1 MLKKRSLHLVLYVL
15 FDALA
20 ANLAWILFFVY
31 RKLDETP
38 VLSEAISHTFL
49 DKKLYIELPLL
60 TLGWLFLYLIFNF
73 YDKVLQN
80 RLYGNL
86 EKTFITSAI
95 GSIVLFFVIMLNDSV
110 FRMEILFSNF
120 VVFFILHFF
129 ITLFFRAIHTAY
141 LRNLVK
147 KAKIGFNTIIIGSG
161 KNAIDTDK
169 KIQQD
174 VSREGYIVIGYVKMN
189 QNSDDF
195 LNEKYRLLGNF
206 EDIHSV
212 IAQNKPDNII
222 ISSEEDDKETLS
234 NIIFELTKYGNISM
248 FLNQNL
254 NNLLNNKVF
263 LNLFSSF
270 TAVWQDTMPIWQ
282 KILKRSFD
290 VFFAVLM
297 AVCILPFVPIIVILI
312 KATSKGP
319 VLYTQERVGQYGKSF
334 KILKFRSMR
343 CDAETNVPLLSSD
356 NDDRATKFGKFMR
369 KYRIDEFPQLI
380 NVLKNDMSFVGPRP
394 ERQYFIDKL
403 IKVSPEYKLIFK
415 VKPGLT
421 SLATVKN
428 GYASNVDQ
436 MLARMKFDLMYIN
449 NMSLS
454 NDVKILFFTVFTIFR
469 GEGK

>member
-1 MLKKRSLHLVLYVL
+1 
-15 FDALA
+15 
-20 ANLAWILFFVY
+20 
-31 RKLDETP
+31 
-38 VLSEAISHTFL
+38 
-49 DKKLYIELPLL
+49 
-60 TLGWLFLYLIFNF
+60 G
-73 YDKVLQN
+73 
-80 RLYGNL
+80 
-86 EKTFITSAI
+86 
-95 GSIVLFFVIMLNDSV
+95 
-110 FRMEILFSNF
+110 
-120 VVFFILHFF
+120 
-129 ITLFFRAIHTAY
+129 
-141 LRNLVK
+141 
-147 KAKIGFNTIIIGSG
+147 TIIIGSS
-161 KNAIDTDK
+161 KNAIDTYK

-174 VSREGYIVIGYVKMN
+174 VSREGYIVIGYVKIN

-195 LNEKYRLLGNF
+195 LSDKYKFLGNF
-206 EDIHSV
+206 EDIHSI
-212 IAQNKPDNII
+212 IAENKPDNII
-222 ISSEEDDKETLS
+222 ISSEENDKETLS
-234 NIIFELTKYGNISM
+234 NIIFELTKYGKISM

-270 TAVWQDTMPIWQ
+270 TAVWQDPMPIWQ

-290 VFFAVLM
+290 IFCAALM
-297 AVCILPFVPIIVILI
+297 SICILPLVPIIVIFI
-312 KATSKGP
+312 KATSKGT

-343 CDAETNVPLLSSD
+343 SDAEANGPLLSSD
-356 NDDRATKFGKFMR
+356 NDDRVTKFGKIMR
-369 KYRIDEFPQLI
+369 KYRIDELPQLI
-380 NVLKNDMSFVGPRP
+380 NILKNDMSFVGPRP

-454 NDVKILFFTVFTIFR
+454 NDVKILFFTIFTIFR